1 MPFPRIKK
9 KPDQDDGLAPV
20 FIIFRKTS
28 GLIRLAYIKAHPC
41 HALLSEHI
49 RYVHAAAKAA
59 MLAAVSVD
67 AHQSY
72 NTATPSDLASLRM

>member
-1 MPFPRIKK
+1 MPCPLIKK
-9 KPDQDDGLAPV
+9 KPDREDGLAPV

-49 RYVHAAAKAA
+49 RYVHAAAKAPV
-59 MLAAVSVD
+59 LTAVTVD
-67 AHQSY
+67 SHQPY
-72 NTATPSDLASLRM
+72 NTATPMDLAI